1 MSLIRVSNLWKS
13 YRWRGRSVEAL
24 RGLSLSVSEGECFGL
39 LGPNGAGKTTLLR
52 ILATL
57 LQPDRGSVTIA
68 GADPRRH
75 PERVRR
81 ALGYIGQQGGTDI
94 QATVFQDLLLQVHL
108 YGLRGQAAWRRVSE
122 VLEQLE
128 LNDLAGRPVSSLS
141 GGQRRRLDLALGLV
155 HRPPLLLLDEPS
167 LGLDPVS
174 RRQLWD
180 CLSGLRAQGA
190 TIVLTTHYLDEADQL
205 CTRVAIIDKG
215 SIIADGSPTRLKQES
230 AGETLILTLAPSA
243 SANVRQQASDLLGTC
258 PFVRAVHQED
268 SEQLRLSVEHGE
280 SALPAVLR
288 LLEEAGLTV
297 SSLVLERPSLD
308 DVFYRYT
315 GRSLKKAQAEA
326 ASPGAWSAFAWKGK

>member
-1 MSLIRVSNLWKS
+1 MSLISVSNLWKS

-57 LQPDRGSVTIA
+57 LPPDRGNVAIA
-68 GADPRRH
+68 GADLRRH

-81 ALGYIGQQGGTDI
+81 TVGYVCQQGGTDI
-94 QATVFQDLLLQVHL
+94 QTTVFQDLLLQAHL

-215 SIIADGSPTRLKQES
+215 SIIADGSPARLKQES

-243 SANVRQQASDLLGTC
+243 SASVRQQASDLLGTC

-326 ASPGAWSAFAWKGK
+326 ASPGAWSAFAWKGR